1 MIIIICSG
9 KAGGKEKKGRPV
21 YFEKKRVAK
30 ERALLEKFE
39 TLHASGGLDRFLS
52 KKRKQNSQTDRKRL
66 HKGGVAQ

>member
-1 MIIIICSG
+1 M
-9 KAGGKEKKGRPV
+9 